1 MEFKIKDLPI
11 VGVRLLTLPIF
22 KDKRGHFLES
32 YSEKINKI
40 LNISTNWVQDNESVS
55 KKYVFRGL
63 HFQKGKYAQSKLIRV
78 SNGEII
84 DIIVDLREKSKTFMK
99 HLNIKL
105 NKSNS
110 ILYLPRGIAHGFI
123 SLDDNTIVNYKCDNL
138 YNPNSEFGVNPF
150 KSNLKLDFGIDRK
163 KIIITKRDLLFPSLN
178 NSYVFN

>member
-123 SLDDNTIVNYKCDNL
+123 SLDDNTIVNYKCDNE
-138 YNPNSEFGVNPF
+138 YNPESESGINPF
-150 KSNLKLDFGIDRK
+150 ISKLDINWEVNDNE
-163 KIIITKRDLLFPSLN
+163 IIISDKDASFPSLDD
-178 NSYVFN
+178 SYVFE